1 MDAVNLENMLNTL
14 SALRVEYSSMPET
27 KMAAILHQ
35 LDPATAERV
44 RAIIGECDEHEAQLK
59 ADIAEQEAAVKTY
72 VLATGAGG
80 HGTYLQAIIIAPRI
94 TWDTKAME
102 VYSTLHP
109 EILPYRKVGEPSVQ
123 IRARSLARRTS

>member
-1 MDAVNLENMLNTL
+1 MDAVNLESMLNML
-14 SALRVEYSSMPET
+14 SSLRVEYGNMPEV
-27 KMAAILHQ
+27 KMATILHQ
-35 LDPATAERV
+35 LDPDTADKIRGIMGELDER
-44 RAIIGECDEHEAQLK
+44 EAQLK
-59 ADIAEQEAAVKTY
+59 AEIAAQETAIKTY

-109 EILPYRKVGEPSVQ
+109 EVLPYRKVGEPSVQ
-123 IRARSLARRTS
+123 IRACSLTRRAS